1 MILEIVV
8 VIHFSPLL
16 PPWFKPLKKPE
27 KVPGLL
33 PRNARHLN
41 NAAQVFKHLH
51 MALTSESQGESD

>member
-1 MILEIVV
+1 MIFKIVI
-8 VIHFSPLL
+8 VICVSPLL

-33 PRNARHLN
+33 PRNTRHLH